1 MKRILLFTL
10 LIFSATLFA
19 QDISGIAYYQSKTT
33 VDMNNIGG
41 RDMSEDMRRQ
51 IAERIEE
58 TDALPVQGR
67 REARYRR
74 RSRLGDDDE

>member
-58 TDALPVQGR
+58 IPVQGR